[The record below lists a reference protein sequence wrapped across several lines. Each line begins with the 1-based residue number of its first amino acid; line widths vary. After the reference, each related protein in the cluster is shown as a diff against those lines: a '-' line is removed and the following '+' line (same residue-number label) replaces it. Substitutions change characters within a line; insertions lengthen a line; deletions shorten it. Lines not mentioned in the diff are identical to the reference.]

1 MNLKDKAKK
10 LGIEFDDDIEDADLQ
25 KLIDVKEK
33 EIEEENDVE
42 FHKAEAKKAYAKRD
56 EERKDKKKLQ
66 TKLADLEKAMAEA
79 PNADEFKTLKE
90 KFAAIE
96 ADETKKKEE
105 TEKAELAK
113 KTETELLEIRFKKEL
128 DNLKNQ
134 MEGIETAKKD
144 ALAERDK
151 VNEELKG
158 NIESLKRDKMQG
170 EILKSAV
177 KHKALRPDQIVRL
190 TKDDFV
196 FDNTLEKF
204 VYHKKD
210 AKNKIVDELTI
221 DERIKE
227 FLDDEENDNLV
238 ESPVGNTSLHTTTR
252 TTEPEGKIKI
262 DTSGRKTGEYDPN
275 DEYIKAE
282 AVERNLEV
290 TDLIDIWKMRDE
302 RLSQRKEVK

>member
-1 MNLKDKAKK
+1 MIKDKAKE
-10 LGIEFDDDIEDADLQ
+10 LGIEFDDDIEDTDLQ
-25 KLIDVKEK
+25 KLVDAKEK
-33 EIEEENDVE
+33 EIEKENDVE

-66 TKLADLEKAMAEA
+66 AKLADLEKAMANS
-79 PNADEFKTLKE
+79 PSVDEFKTLKE
-90 KFAAIE
+90 KFEVIE
-96 ADETKKKEE
+96 AEEAKKKEE
-105 TEKAELAK
+105 EEKAALAK
-113 KTETELLEIRFKKEL
+113 KTESELLEIRFKKEF
-128 DNLKNQ
+128 DNLKSQ
-134 MEGIETAKKD
+134 MEGIETAKQE

-158 NIESLKRDKMQG
+158 SIESLKRDKMQG

-210 AKNKIVDELTI
+210 AKGKLVDELTI

-238 ESPVGNTSLHTTTR
+238 ESSVTNTSLHTDTR
-252 TTEPEGKIKI
+252 TTELEGKVK
-262 DTSGRKTGEYDPN
+262 TENTLGRKTGEYDPK
-275 DEYIKAE
+275 DPDIIAE
-282 AVERNLEV
+282 ADERGLEV
-290 TDLIDIWKMRDE
+290 SDLINIWQMRDD
-302 RLSQRKEVK
+302 RLSQRNTKE